1 LNGNQIFDPIGNV
14 LTTSEFSK
22 ICANTKCQIT
32 DHSAKIDVSGL
43 HYRDLNEALKNLI
56 KNKVT
61 RISLNNVHGQRY
73 IGTSLKNKIEIT
85 INGTAGNDLGAFM
98 DGPEIHVYGNA
109 QDGCGNT
116 VNSGEIV
123 VHGSTGDITGYAM
136 RGGRLFIKGSVGYRA
151 GIHMKE
157 YGENQPTMVIGET
170 AGDFLAE
177 YMAGGTIVLLGLNL
191 EKNQSHRSLHVG
203 TGMHSGRI
211 YVHGKIT
218 GLGKEAVIQK
228 LDEQDCL
235 ILKPLLSDFCK
246 HFGYDKNHITDL
258 EFYKIIPN
266 SERPYGRLY
275 AY

>member
-1 LNGNQIFDPIGNV
+1 LKGNQIFDPIGNV

-22 ICANTKCQIT
+22 ICENTKCQIT
-32 DHSAKIDVSGL
+32 DHSVKIDVSGL
-43 HYRDLNEALKNLI
+43 HYRDLNEALKNLS

-73 IGTSLKNKIEIT
+73 IGTSLKGKIEIT
-85 INGTAGNDLGAFM
+85 ING
-98 DGPEIHVYGNA
+98 
-109 QDGCGNT
+109 

-157 YGENQPTMVIGET
+157 YGKNQPTMVIGET

-191 EKNQSHRSLHVG
+191 EKDQSHRSLHVG
-203 TGMHSGRI
+203 TGMHGGRI

-218 GLGKEAVIQK
+218 GLGKEAITQK

-235 ILKPLLSDFCK
+235 ILKPLLSDFCR
-246 HFGYDKNHITDL
+246 HFGYDKNQITDL

>member
-1 LNGNQIFDPIGNV
+1 MFDSIENL
-14 LTTSEFSK
+14 LTSPEFSK
-22 ICANTKCQIT
+22 IHENTKCQIT
-32 DHSAKIDVSGL
+32 DHAAKIDVSGL
-43 HYRDLNEALKNLI
+43 HYRDLNETLKTLVKAKI
-56 KNKVT
+56 K
-61 RISLNNVHGQRY
+61 RLSLNNVHGQRY
-73 IGTSLKNKIEIT
+73 IGTSLKGKIEIT
-85 INGTAGNDLGAFM
+85 IDGTAGNDLGAFM

-116 VNSGEIV
+116 ANNGEIV

-157 YGENQPTMVIGET
+157 HGENHPIMVIGET
-170 AGDFLAE
+170 AGDFLGE

-191 EKNQSHRSLHVG
+191 EKNQSHRSLHIG
-203 TGMHSGRI
+203 TGMHSGTI

-218 GLGKEAVIQK
+218 GLGKEASIQK
-228 LDEQDCL
+228 LDEQDRL
-235 ILKPLLSDFCK
+235 FLKLLLSDFCK
-246 HFGYDKNHITDL
+246 YFKYDKSRISELD
-258 EFYKIIPN
+258 FYKIIPN

>member
-1 LNGNQIFDPIGNV
+1 MFDSIGNL
-14 LTTSEFSK
+14 LTPSEFSK
-22 ICANTKCQIT
+22 ICENTKCQIT
-32 DHSAKIDVSGL
+32 DHSAKIDVSGV
-43 HYRDLNEALKNLI
+43 HYRDLNETLQNLVKAKI
-56 KNKVT
+56 K

-73 IGTSLKNKIEIT
+73 IGTSLKGKIEIT
-85 INGTAGNDLGAFM
+85 IDGTAGNDLGAFM

-116 VNSGEIV
+116 VNSGEIA
-123 VHGSTGDITGYAM
+123 VHGSAGDITGYAM

-157 YGENQPTMVIGET
+157 YGENQPIMVIGET
-170 AGDFLAE
+170 AGDFLGE

-191 EKNQSHRSLHVG
+191 EKDQSHRSLHVG
-203 TGMHSGRI
+203 TGMHGGRI

-218 GLGKEAVIQK
+218 GLGKEAIIQK
-228 LDEQDCL
+228 LDEQDRL
-235 ILKPLLSDFCK
+235 FLKPLLTDFCK
-246 HFGYDKNHITDL
+246 YFGYDKDHITNL
-258 EFYKIIPN
+258 YCYKIIPN

>member
-1 LNGNQIFDPIGNV
+1 MFDSIGNII
-14 LTTSEFSK
+14 TTPEFSK
-22 ICANTKCQIT
+22 ICENKKCQII

-43 HYRDLNEALKNLI
+43 HYRDLNETMKNLT
-56 KNKVT
+56 NAKVT
-61 RISLNNVHGQRY
+61 KILLYNVHGQRY
-73 IGTSLKNKIEIT
+73 IGTSLKGKIEIT

-123 VHGSTGDITGYAM
+123 VHGSAGDITGYAM

-157 YGENQPTMVIGET
+157 YGENKPTMVIGHT

-191 EKNQSHRSLHVG
+191 EKDQSHRSLHVG
-203 TGMHSGRI
+203 TGMHGGRI
-211 YVHGKIT
+211 YVHGKIV
-218 GLGKEAVIQK
+218 GLAKEATIQK
-228 LDEQDCL
+228 VDEQDFL
-235 ILKPLLSDFCK
+235 FLKPLLSDFCK
-246 HFGYDKNHITDL
+246 YFGYDNKHINNLD
-258 EFYKIIPN
+258 FYKIIPN

>member
-1 LNGNQIFDPIGNV
+1 MFDPLGNV
-14 LTTSEFSK
+14 LATSEFSK
-22 ICANTKCQIT
+22 ICENAKFQIS
-32 DHSAKIDVSGL
+32 DHFAKIDVSGL
-43 HYRDLNEALKNLI
+43 HHRYLNEALRNLI
-56 KNKVT
+56 KAEVT

-73 IGTSLKNKIEIT
+73 IGTSLKGKIEIT

-98 DGPEIHVYGNA
+98 DGPEIRVYGNA

-123 VHGSTGDITGYAM
+123 IHGSAGDITGYAM

-157 YGENQPTMVIGET
+157 YGENQPIMVIGET

-177 YMAGGTIVLLGLNL
+177 YMAGGTIVLLGMNL

-203 TGMHSGRI
+203 TGMHGGRI

-218 GLGKEAVIQK
+218 GLGKEATIQD
-228 LDEQDCL
+228 LDEQDFL
-235 ILKPLLSDFCK
+235 VLKPLLSDFCK

-258 EFYKIIPN
+258 DFYKIIPN
-266 SERPYGRLY
+266 SERPYRRLY